1 MKAKITHS
9 NPFERFAFATC
20 EDGRHV
26 ILFRNSLLDGVELPL
41 PIGTPIDILKLHE
54 TNTGPRARAICVTL
68 DRPLY
73 T

>member
-1 MKAKITHS
+1 MKAKITRS

-20 EDGRHV
+20 EDGQQV
-26 ILFRNSLLDGVELPL
+26 ILFRNSLCSGVELPL
-41 PIGTPIDILKLHE
+41 PVGTPIDILKLHE
-54 TNTGPRARAICVTL
+54 SNTGPRARAIGVTL